1 MASTRKDRIA
11 AIDLEIE
18 QLLNRKKEFIQQEKA
33 AEKKERTHRLC
44 KRGGLL
50 EKLLPETIPLTDEQF
65 ETFAKKVLLTDY
77 TKRILANVSAEQPA
91 AVIEKVTETPK
102 SGGAEAVSDTPKATA
117 SKG

>member
-1 MASTRKDRIA
+1 MATTRKDRIA

-18 QLLNRKKEFIQQEKA
+18 QLLNRKKEFIQKEKA

-50 EKLLPETIPLTDEQF
+50 EKLLPETVPLTDEQF

-77 TKRILANVSAEQPA
+77 TKRILANISTESPA
-91 AVIEKVTETPK
+91 AVVEKVTKTPK
-102 SGGAEAVSDTPKATA
+102 MGGAE
-117 SKG
+117 